1 MWLKHRWL
9 AIHERTTK
17 LLQIIHNDV
26 CSPISVVMCSGFSI
40 FTHKIEVDIWISV
53 QWRLTSESFETFKE
67 FKSEIEI
74 IVARK

>member
-1 MWLKHRWL
+1 
-9 AIHERTTK
+9 
-17 LLQIIHNDV
+17 V